1 MYIKILTIFFSI
13 FLLISCKTTDVVAKS
28 WEKPVKPALEQPQ
41 FVWENGKSCLDEENA
56 RLLRDNIIELQAYEE
71 KLEFLIDEMIKHY
84 TK

>member
-13 FLLISCKTTDVVAKS
+13 FLLVSCKTTDVIAKS
-28 WEKPVKPALEQPQ
+28 WEKPVKPVLEQPQ

-56 RLLRDNIIELQAYEE
+56 RLLRDNIVELQAYEE
-71 KLEFLIDEMIKHY
+71 KLEFLIDEMINFY